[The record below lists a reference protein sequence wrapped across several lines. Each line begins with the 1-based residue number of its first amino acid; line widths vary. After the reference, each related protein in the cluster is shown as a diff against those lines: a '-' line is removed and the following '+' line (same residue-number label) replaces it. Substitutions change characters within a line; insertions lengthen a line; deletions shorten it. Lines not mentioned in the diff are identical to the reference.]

1 MGSTHWEPSFLGLGL
16 VLSTILP
23 AFYYL
28 VQLTLGISNIVPNF
42 LCFLSFFFFEKRRK
56 DAEMGWRQSSIWV
69 FEKVKILVTVEEIN
83 IKAVII
89 IIIII

>member
-1 MGSTHWEPSFLGLGL
+1 
-16 VLSTILP
+16 
-23 AFYYL
+23 
-28 VQLTLGISNIVPNF
+28 
-42 LCFLSFFFFEKRRK
+42 
-56 DAEMGWRQSSIWV
+56 MGWRQSSIWV